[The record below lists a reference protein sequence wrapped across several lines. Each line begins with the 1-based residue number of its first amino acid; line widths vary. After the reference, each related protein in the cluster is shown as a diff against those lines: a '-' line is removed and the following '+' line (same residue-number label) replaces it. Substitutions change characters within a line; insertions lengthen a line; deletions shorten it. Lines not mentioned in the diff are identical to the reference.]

1 MQDNKP
7 REKTLYVKMK
17 KRIITHIYTVATL
30 LTVVLFSS
38 CNTTKNT
45 GWTRFYQSMTTR
57 YNVYFNAEQNYIEQ
71 LKLQQDQ
78 YEDNFTDLVYT
89 APAQAYSNPKD
100 PQPQGSFDRTIEKCQ
115 SAIQKHSIKSKPK
128 RKQGKRNDPKY
139 KEYMQREEYNPF
151 IHNAWM
157 LMGKAQYNKGDFLGA
172 AATFMYVAQHYTWLP
187 KTVAEARLWQAR
199 SYIALDWIYEAED
212 VLYKANNDSLP
223 PEMNGTFAAVNT
235 DYLIKTKNYAKAIPY
250 LEQAIKDEH
259 NKSQKA
265 RLTFLLGQLYAIDK
279 QPTQSYNA
287 FKKVVNM
294 NPSYRTQFNA
304 RIKMSEV
311 YAGDEIEKEVKSLER
326 LTQKSVNKDY
336 HDQIYYAIGNL
347 YMAHN
352 DTTNAMNNYKKAIE
366 KSTRNG
372 IEKAVCQITLGELH
386 FGRRE
391 YVDAQP
397 CYSEAIP
404 LLKEDYPNYKL
415 LTRRSEVLDKLVV
428 YAQNVELQDSLQ
440 TLAGMSEADRNA
452 VIQKIIDDLIEQEK
466 KEAEERERE
475 EYLAKNEGLG
485 VNNMQGG
492 ANRPVSNTMAGD
504 GSWYFYNQQLIN
516 AGKSDFQK
524 KWGSRKLEDDW
535 RRRNKSGFSTSDFG
549 ETGATDTGV
558 DNDMAVADS
567 TSNAPVDS
575 VALANADDPHKIE
588 YYLKQIPLTPEEMK
602 LSDEIIIEGL
612 YNMGIILK
620 NDLEDYEAASATFDE
635 LEERFPDH
643 QYRLDTYYNR
653 YLMHMRNNEPD
664 KAEVYRK
671 KILTLFKDSE
681 YAIALSDP
689 QYLEKRRTEGALQDS
704 IYQKTYAAYLN
715 NDNPT
720 VHRYVAQI
728 KSEHPLSD
736 IMHKFMFLDAMAYVG
751 DKNFD
756 KFKEIV
762 QTLVEKYPSTDVS
775 EYAGNILKGIAQ
787 GRTVN
792 SSGNAR
798 GMVWD
803 TRLGDGEEAASD
815 SVRTF
820 TYEPQSEHYF
830 LYAFNNR
837 EVSANLMLYEVA
849 RMNFSHF
856 LVKDFDLEIVTFNDL
871 SILIVKGFNTFEE
884 VVHYRAVM
892 TDESSLVL
900 PEGVRPVMISTANYE
915 LLLQGHTLEEYFE
928 FFNNFY
934 TPYNNEATDDTMG
947 G

>member
-1 MQDNKP
+1 
-7 REKTLYVKMK
+7 MK
-17 KRIITHIYTVATL
+17 KENITHIYIAATL
-30 LTVVLFSS
+30 LFVVLLSS
-38 CNTTKNT
+38 CSTTKNT

-78 YEDNFTDLVYT
+78 YEDNYTDLVYT
-89 APAQAYSNPKD
+89 APALAYSNPKD

-128 RKQGKRNDPKY
+128 RQQGKRNDPKY
-139 KEYMQREEYNPF
+139 KEFMQREEYNPF

-172 AATFMYVAQHYTWLP
+172 ASTFMYIAQHYSWLP

-199 SYIALDWIYEAED
+199 SYVALGWIYEAED

-223 PEMNGTFAAVNT
+223 PEMNSTFAAVNA
-235 DYLIKTKNYAKAIPY
+235 DYLIKTKNYPKAIPF
-250 LEQAIKDEH
+250 LETAIKDER

-265 RLTFLLGQLYAIDK
+265 RLTFLLGQLYAIDQ

-294 NPSYRTQFNA
+294 NPTYRTQFNA

-311 YAGDEIEKEVKSLER
+311 YAGNNVEKEVKSLER
-326 LTQKSVNKDY
+326 LTLKSVNKDY
-336 HDQIYYAIGNL
+336 LDQIYYAIGNL

-352 DTTNAMNNYKKAIE
+352 DTLQAMNNYKKAVE

-404 LLKEDYPNYKL
+404 MIKEDYPNYKL
-415 LTRRSEVLDKLVV
+415 LTRRSSVLDKLVV

-440 TLAGMSEADRNA
+440 TLARMSEEERNA
-452 VIQKIIDDLIEQEK
+452 VLQKMIDELIEQEK
-466 KEAEERERE
+466 KEAEQRARE
-475 EYLAKNEGLG
+475 EYLAENEGLG
-485 VNNMQGG
+485 TNSLKGG
-492 ANRPVSNTMAGD
+492 ANQPMTNTMAGD

-516 AGKSDFQK
+516 SGKSEFQK

-535 RRRNKSGFSTSDFG
+535 RRRNKSGFSVSDFG
-549 ETGATDTGV
+549 NTGNTLADADNSTD
-558 DNDMAVADS
+558 AADS
-567 TSNAPVDS
+567 TDKTPVDS

-588 YYLKQIPLTPEEMK
+588 YYLKQIPLTPQEME
-602 LSDEIIIEGL
+602 SSNEIIIEGL

-620 NDLEDYEAASATFDE
+620 NDLEDYEAASATFDD
-635 LEERFPDH
+635 LEKRFPEH
-643 QYRLDTYYNR
+643 KFRLDTYYNR
-653 YLMHMRNNEPD
+653 YLMHMRNKEPD
-664 KAEVYRK
+664 KAEVYRN

-681 YAIALSDP
+681 YALALSDP
-689 QYLEKRRTEGALQDS
+689 NYLEKRRNEGAMQDS
-704 IYQKTYAAYLN
+704 LYLKTYTAYLN
-715 NDNPT
+715 NENTT
-720 VHRYVAQI
+720 VHQCVSQV
-728 KSEHPLSD
+728 KSEYPLSD
-736 IMHKFMFLDAMAYVG
+736 IMHKFMFLDAMAYIG

-756 KFKEIV
+756 MFKEIV
-762 QTLVEKYPSTDVS
+762 ETLVKKYPESDVS
-775 EYAGNILKGIAQ
+775 EFAGNILKGITQ
-787 GRTVN
+787 GREVN

-798 GMVWD
+798 GMVWE
-803 TRLGDGEEAASD
+803 TRLGEGEGAVAD
-815 SVRTF
+815 TTRTF
-820 TYEPQSEHYF
+820 TYDALSEHYF

-837 EVSANLMLYEVA
+837 EVSPNLMLYEVA

-856 LVKDFDLEIVTFNDL
+856 LVKDFDLDIVTFNDL
-871 SILIVKGFNTFEE
+871 SILIVKGFSNFEE
-884 VVHYRAVM
+884 VVHYRSVM
-892 TDESSLVL
+892 SNENNIAL
-900 PEGVRPVMISTANYE
+900 PEGVRPVMISAANYQ

-934 TPYNNEATDDTMG
+934 TPYNDETTDDTMG

>member
-1 MQDNKP
+1 
-7 REKTLYVKMK
+7 MK
-17 KRIITHIYTVATL
+17 KSTVTHIYTVAAL
-30 LTVVLFSS
+30 LLVVLFSS

-89 APAQAYSNPKD
+89 APAQAYNNPKD
-100 PQPQGSFDRTIEKCQ
+100 PQPQGSFDRTIEKCE

-139 KEYMQREEYNPF
+139 KEFMQREEYNPF

-172 AATFMYVAQHYTWLP
+172 AATFMYVAQHYSWLP

-223 PEMNGTFAAVNT
+223 PEMNGTFALVNT
-235 DYLIKTKNYAKAIPY
+235 DYLIKTKNYAKAIPF
-250 LEQAIKDEH
+250 LEQAIKNEH

-265 RLTFLLGQLYAIDK
+265 RLTFLLGQLYAGEK
-279 QPTQSYNA
+279 QHTQSYNA

-311 YAGDEIEKEVKSLER
+311 YAGDNVEKEVKSLER
-326 LTQKSVNKDY
+326 MTLKSVNKDY
-336 HDQIYYAIGNL
+336 QDQIYYAIGNL

-352 DTTNAMNNYKKAIE
+352 DTIKAMNNYKKAIE

-404 LLKEDYPNYKL
+404 LIKEDYPNYKL

-440 TLAGMSEADRNA
+440 NLARMSEEDRNA

-466 KEAEERERE
+466 KETEERERE
-475 EYLAKNEGLG
+475 EYLSKNEGLG
-485 VNNMQGG
+485 INNMQGG
-492 ANRPVSNTMAGD
+492 ANQPVANTMTGD

-516 AGKSDFQK
+516 AGKSEFQK

-549 ETGATDTGV
+549 NTDASNGEMEYDEAMTDTT
-558 DNDMAVADS
+558 S
-567 TSNAPVDS
+567 TAPVDS

-588 YYLKQIPLTPEEMK
+588 YYLKQIPLTPEEIT
-602 LSDEIIIEGL
+602 SSNEIIIEGL

-635 LEERFPDH
+635 LEKRFPEH

-664 KAEVYRK
+664 KAEVYRH
-671 KILTLFKDSE
+671 KILTLFKESE

-689 QYLEKRRTEGALQDS
+689 NYLEKRRTEGARQDS
-704 IYQKTYAAYLN
+704 LYQKTYTAYLN
-715 NDNPT
+715 NDNPA
-720 VHRYVAQI
+720 VHSYVAQV
-728 KSEHPLSD
+728 KKEHPLSD

-792 SSGNAR
+792 SNGNAR

-803 TRLGDGEEAASD
+803 TRLGGDEMAAAD
-815 SVRTF
+815 STRTF
-820 TYEPQSEHYF
+820 TYEPLTEHYF
-830 LYAFNNR
+830 MYAFNNR
-837 EVSANLMLYEVA
+837 EVSSNLMLYEVA

-892 TDESSLVL
+892 TKESSFVL

-934 TPYNNEATDDTMG
+934 TPYNDEATDDTMG
-947 G
+947 R

>member
-1 MQDNKP
+1 
-7 REKTLYVKMK
+7 MK
-17 KRIITHIYTVATL
+17 KETITHIYIVATL
-30 LTVVLFSS
+30 LIVVLLSS

-78 YEDNFTDLVYT
+78 YEDNYTDLVYT
-89 APAQAYSNPKD
+89 TPAQAYSNPKD

-128 RKQGKRNDPKY
+128 RTQGKRNDPKY

-172 AATFMYVAQHYTWLP
+172 SATFMYIAQHYSWLP

-223 PEMNGTFAAVNT
+223 PEMNSTFATVNT
-235 DYLIKTKNYAKAIPY
+235 DYLIKTKNYAKAIPF
-250 LEQAIKDEH
+250 LETAIKDEH

-279 QPTQSYNA
+279 QPVESYNA
-287 FKKVVNM
+287 FKKVINM
-294 NPSYRTQFNA
+294 NPTYRTQFNA

-311 YAGDEIEKEVKSLER
+311 YAGSNVEKEVKSLER
-326 LTQKSVNKDY
+326 LTHRSVNKDY
-336 HDQIYYAIGNL
+336 LDQIYYAIGNL

-352 DTTNAMNNYKKAIE
+352 DTTHAIDNYKKAVE

-404 LLKEDYPNYKL
+404 MLKEDYPNYKL
-415 LTRRSEVLDKLVV
+415 LTRRSAVLDKLVV

-440 TLAGMSEADRNA
+440 NLARMSEEERNA
-452 VIQKIIDDLIEQEK
+452 VLQKMIDDLIETEK
-466 KEAEERERE
+466 KEAEERARE
-475 EYLAKNEGLG
+475 EYLAENEGLST
-485 VNNMQGG
+485 NLLKGG
-492 ANRPVSNTMAGD
+492 ANQPMNNTMAGD

-516 AGKSDFQK
+516 SGKSEFQK

-549 ETGATDTGV
+549 NVGSNDTEA
-558 DNDMAVADS
+558 DNAPAMAEGTNS
-567 TSNAPVDS
+567 TPVDS

-588 YYLKQIPLTPEEMK
+588 YYLKQIPLTPEEMA
-602 LSDEIIIEGL
+602 SSNEIIIEGL

-635 LEERFPDH
+635 LEKRFPEH
-643 QYRLDTYYNR
+643 KYRLDTYYNR
-653 YLMHMRNNEPD
+653 YLMHMRNNEPEQ
-664 KAEVYRK
+664 AETYRS
-671 KILTLFKDSE
+671 KILTLFKESE

-689 QYLEKRRTEGALQDS
+689 YYLEKRRNEGAMQDS
-704 IYQKTYAAYLN
+704 LYHKTYTAYLN
-715 NDNPT
+715 NDNPA
-720 VHRYVAQI
+720 VHQYVAQA
-728 KSEHPLSD
+728 KSEYPLSD
-736 IMHKFMFLDAMAYVG
+736 IMHKFMFLDAMAYIG
-751 DKNFD
+751 DKDFD
-756 KFKEIV
+756 KFKDIV
-762 QTLVEKYPSTDVS
+762 QTLIDKYPSSDVS
-775 EYAGNILKGIAQ
+775 EFTGNILKGITQ
-787 GRTVN
+787 GREV
-792 SSGNAR
+792 SGSGNAR

-803 TRLGDGEEAASD
+803 TRLGEGENAVAD
-815 SVRTF
+815 STRTF
-820 TYEPQSEHYF
+820 TYTPLSEHYF

-837 EVSANLMLYEVA
+837 EISANLLLYEVA

-856 LVKDFDLEIVTFNDL
+856 LVKDFDLDIVTFNDL
-871 SILIVKGFNTFEE
+871 SLLMVKGFNTFEE
-884 VVHYRAVM
+884 VVHYRSVM
-892 TDESSLVL
+892 TNESSFVL

-915 LLLQGHTLEEYFE
+915 LLLQGRTLEEYFE

-934 TPYNNEATDDTMG
+934 TPYNDETTDDTMG
-947 G
+947 R

>member
-1 MQDNKP
+1 
-7 REKTLYVKMK
+7 
-17 KRIITHIYTVATL
+17 
-30 LTVVLFSS
+30 
-38 CNTTKNT
+38 
-45 GWTRFYQSMTTR
+45 
-57 YNVYFNAEQNYIEQ
+57 
-71 LKLQQDQ
+71 
-78 YEDNFTDLVYT
+78 
-89 APAQAYSNPKD
+89 
-100 PQPQGSFDRTIEKCQ
+100 
-115 SAIQKHSIKSKPK
+115 
-128 RKQGKRNDPKY
+128 
-139 KEYMQREEYNPF
+139 
-151 IHNAWM
+151 
-157 LMGKAQYNKGDFLGA
+157 
-172 AATFMYVAQHYTWLP
+172 
-187 KTVAEARLWQAR
+187 
-199 SYIALDWIYEAED
+199 
-212 VLYKANNDSLP
+212 
-223 PEMNGTFAAVNT
+223 
-235 DYLIKTKNYAKAIPY
+235 
-250 LEQAIKDEH
+250 
-259 NKSQKA
+259 
-265 RLTFLLGQLYAIDK
+265 
-279 QPTQSYNA
+279 
-287 FKKVVNM
+287 
-294 NPSYRTQFNA
+294 
-304 RIKMSEV
+304 
-311 YAGDEIEKEVKSLER
+311 
-326 LTQKSVNKDY
+326 KDY

-352 DTTNAMNNYKKAIE
+352 DTTNAMNNYKKAVE

-415 LTRRSEVLDKLVV
+415 LTRRSAVLDKLVV

-452 VIQKIIDDLIEQEK
+452 VIQKIIDELIKQEK

-475 EYLAKNEGLG
+475 EYLSKNEGWG
-485 VNNMQGG
+485 MNNMQGG
-492 ANRPVSNTMAGD
+492 ANQPVSNTMTGD

-549 ETGATDTGV
+549 DAGSTDMGV
-558 DNDMAVADS
+558 DSEMAAADS

-588 YYLKQIPLTPEEMK
+588 YYLKQIPLTPEDMK
-602 LSDEIIIEGL
+602 LSNEIIIEGL

-664 KAEVYRK
+664 KAEVYRS
-671 KILTLFKDSE
+671 KILTLFKESE
-681 YAIALSDP
+681 YAMALSDP
-689 QYLEKRRTEGALQDS
+689 NYLEKRRTEGALQDS
-704 IYQKTYAAYLN
+704 LYQATYTAYLN
-715 NDNPT
+715 NDNTT
-720 VHRYVAQI
+720 VHRYVAQV
-728 KSEHPLSD
+728 KNEHPLSD

-751 DKNFD
+751 DKDFD

-762 QTLVEKYPSTDVS
+762 QTLVEKYPTTDVS

-803 TRLGDGEEAASD
+803 TRLGDGEEAAVD
-815 SVRTF
+815 STRTF
-820 TYEPQSEHYF
+820 TYEPLSEHYF

-837 EVSANLMLYEVA
+837 EVSANMMLYEVA

-892 TDESSLVL
+892 TDESSFVL